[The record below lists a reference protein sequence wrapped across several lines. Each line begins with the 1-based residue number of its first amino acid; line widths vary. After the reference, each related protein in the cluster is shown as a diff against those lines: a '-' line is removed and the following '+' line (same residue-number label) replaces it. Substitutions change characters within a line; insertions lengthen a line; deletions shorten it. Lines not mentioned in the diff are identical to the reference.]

1 MKKIKHASVHPQDD
15 FDLHFE
21 PLAEVMKIMLNDAA
35 SECARFNPLPPPL
48 PFSKEFLQLISII
61 SSGSLNEGVLLSA
74 QSLQILS
81 KVGVSGPIRHT
92 SDPGGLTGG

>member
-21 PLAEVMKIMLNDAA
+21 PLAKVMKIMLNDAA
-35 SECARFNPLPPPL
+35 LECARFSSPPSPLF
-48 PFSKEFLQLISII
+48 PFSKEFLRLISII

-74 QSLQILS
+74 QSL
-81 KVGVSGPIRHT
+81 
-92 SDPGGLTGG
+92 